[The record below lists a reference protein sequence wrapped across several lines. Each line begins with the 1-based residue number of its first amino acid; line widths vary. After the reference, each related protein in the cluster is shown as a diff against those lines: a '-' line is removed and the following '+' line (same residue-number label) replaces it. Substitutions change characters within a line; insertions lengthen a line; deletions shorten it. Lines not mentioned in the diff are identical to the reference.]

1 MKMWEIK
8 EYKPLALVFYID
20 WNWNRSALP
29 LDEDKVPQFKKALEE
44 CKMIELEWVVINTFD
59 IKEIRPSQFTTDVEK
74 YFYSRTIAERKYI
87 ADKVKRMAGSQKMNV
102 VEEISW
108 MRDWI
113 TQMERWIKAK
123 FVSELPEE
131 NVWTNILWEWIWKI
145 KTEELTEEQKE
156 QIRTKFKDLQS
167 KLTKQI

>member
-1 MKMWEIK
+1 MNEIK

-29 LDEDKVPQFKKALEE
+29 LDEDKVPQFKKALEQ

-59 IKEIRPSQFTTDVEK
+59 IKEIRPSQFTTDIEK
-74 YFYSRTIAERKYI
+74 YFYSRTIAERKYMI
-87 ADKVKRMAGSQKMNV
+87 EKIKRMVWNQKINV

-108 MRDWI
+108 MIDWFGRMEKMMKSKFERD
-113 TQMERWIKAK
+113 
-123 FVSELPEE
+123 LPKEV
-131 NVWTNILWEWIWKI
+131 VWKDMLWFDEVKI

-156 QIRTKFKDLQS
+156 QIRIKYKDLQRE
-167 KLTKQI
+167 LTKPL

>member
-1 MKMWEIK
+1 MNDIK

-29 LDEDKVPQFKKALEE
+29 LDEDKVPQFKKALEQ

-59 IKEIRPSQFTTDVEK
+59 IKEIRPSQFTTDIEK
-74 YFYSRTIAERKYI
+74 YFYSRTIAERKYMI
-87 ADKVKRMAGSQKMNV
+87 EKIKRMVWNQKINV

-108 MRDWI
+108 MIDWFGRMEKMIKSKFERD
-113 TQMERWIKAK
+113 
-123 FVSELPEE
+123 LPKKV
-131 NVWTNILWEWIWKI
+131 VWKDMLWLDEVKI

-156 QIRTKFKDLQS
+156 QIRIKYKDLQRQ
-167 KLTKQI
+167 LTKPL

>member
-1 MKMWEIK
+1 MWEIK

-59 IKEIRPSQFTTDVEK
+59 IKEIRPSEFTTDVEK

-87 ADKVKRMAGSQKMNV
+87 ADKVKRMAGSQKINV
-102 VEEISW
+102 VEELSW
-108 MRDWI
+108 MKDWL
-113 TQMERWIKAK
+113 MRMDKWLKAK
-123 FVSELPEE
+123 FRSELPEE
-131 NVWTNILWEWIWKI
+131 NVWTDEFWQWVWKI

-156 QIRTKFKDLQS
+156 QIRTKFKDLQKELS
-167 KLTKQI
+167 KPI

>member
-29 LDEDKVPQFKKALEE
+29 LDEDKVPEFKKALEE

-87 ADKVKRMAGSQKMNV
+87 ADKVKRMAGSQKINV
-102 VEEISW
+102 VEELSW
-108 MRDWI
+108 MKDWLM
-113 TQMERWIKAK
+113 QMDKWIKAK
-123 FVSELPEE
+123 FESELPKEVVWKDIIWEE
-131 NVWTNILWEWIWKI
+131 ITKI

-156 QIRTKFKDLQS
+156 QIRTKFKDLQNQ
-167 KLTKQI
+167 LTKQI